1 MKKQTL
7 QLITEI
13 LKIIRNYYEQ
23 LHAKKL
29 DNLKEMEKFLKIYN
43 LPRLNY
49 EEIKKII
56 NSYIYLIFNLLYTY
70 LIIITNQL
78 LRFPKSKQAA
88 LLWCL

>member
-56 NSYIYLIFNLLYTY
+56 NSYI
-70 LIIITNQL
+70 
-78 LRFPKSKQAA
+78 
-88 LLWCL
+88 